1 MIIQSEPADS
11 RPKMDWLI
19 DGAQF
24 QAQVYRNGA
33 DLVLSNG
40 LIRRAWRLD
49 MNAACVAYDNL
60 ITGDPL
66 LRAVRPEAQVTIDKK
81 TISVGGLTG
90 QSNHAYLT
98 EEFIDQLKDDPKT
111 LRFSEFR
118 VGKPIERL
126 VWKPARHHA
135 PESKWPPEG
144 LTLEMDFVPV
154 GDPSFSVTIH
164 YQLYSGIPAISK
176 WLTVQNLGRGKIT
189 INRFT
194 SEILAV
200 VPYEDPVEWRDV
212 PITSPNLHVETD
224 YAFGGFSHKNSSKHS
239 VHWTIDPQFHTQV
252 NYANKNPCLLEVYP
266 PQGPEQDILSNGT
279 FESFRAFE
287 LLYDSTDRE
296 RKGLALRRLYR
307 MIAPWITENPLILH
321 VVSTKPET
329 VQNAIDQ
336 AANCGFEMISLS
348 FGSGI
353 NMEDESDDNYQKCK
367 SLADYANSKGVH
379 LGGYSLLSSRRIQP
393 DIDNI
398 VNPNTGAPGGQTH
411 GYCPALASKWGQ
423 NYFRKLRVF
432 FQKTGF
438 LQFTHD
444 GSYPGDVDSAVR
456 PPLQKGVEDSQW
468 IQWKIVS
475 DFYKWQ
481 RSLGIYVRVPDYYF
495 LSGSNECGMGY
506 REVNW
511 SLPRIQQQIH
521 TRQNIFDGTWEKT
534 PSMGWMFVPLTQY
547 HGGGDAATIEPLD
560 RHLDHY
566 ETMLASNLL
575 LGVQAVYR
583 GVRLYDGEKTKKM
596 VGRMVALYKKYRHIL
611 ESDLIHLRRA
621 NGRKIDYMLHV
632 NPKLPEKGFLSVFNS
647 TPKSITEV
655 IVLSL
660 YYTGL
665 TDTAEISQGDDL
677 SKTYRLDRNY
687 CVELSVTVPATG
699 YTWFVVR

>member
-1 MIIQSEPADS
+1 LIIQPEPADS

-19 DGAQF
+19 DGTQF
-24 QAQVYRNGA
+24 QAQVYHNDA

-66 LRAVRPEAQVTIDKK
+66 LRAVRPEAQITIDKK
-81 TISVGGLTG
+81 TIPVGGLTG

-98 EEFIDQLKDDPKT
+98 EEFIDQLKDDPGT

-144 LTLEMDFVPV
+144 LTLEMDFVPAR
-154 GDPSFSVTIH
+154 DPLFSVTIH

-176 WLTVQNLGRGKIT
+176 WLTVQNLGREKIT

-212 PITSPNLHVETD
+212 PITPPNLHVETD

-266 PQGPEQDILSNGT
+266 PQGPEQDILSKGT

-336 AANCGFEMISLS
+336 TANCGFEMVSLS
-348 FGSGI
+348 FGSDI

-367 SLADYANSKGVH
+367 SLADYANSKGMH

-398 VNPNTGAPGGQTH
+398 VNPNTGEPGGQTH

-468 IQWKIVS
+468 VQWEIVS

-560 RHLDHY
+560 QHLDHY

-575 LGVQAVYR
+575 FGVQAVYR
-583 GVRLYDGEKTKKM
+583 GVRLYDEEKTKNM
-596 VGRMVALYKKYRHIL
+596 VSRMVALYKKYRHIL

-632 NPKLPEKGFLSVFNS
+632 NPKLPEKGFLSVFNP

>member
-1 MIIQSEPADS
+1 MIIQPEPADS

-19 DGAQF
+19 DGTQF
-24 QAQVYRNGA
+24 QAQVYHNDA

-66 LRAVRPEAQVTIDKK
+66 LRAVRPEAQITIDKK
-81 TISVGGLTG
+81 TIPVGGLTG

-98 EEFIDQLKDDPKT
+98 EEFIDQLKDDPGT

-144 LTLEMDFVPV
+144 LTLEMDFVPA
-154 GDPSFSVTIH
+154 GDPLFSVTIH

-176 WLTVQNLGRGKIT
+176 WLTVQNLGREKIT

-212 PITSPNLHVETD
+212 PITPPNLHVETD

-266 PQGPEQDILSNGT
+266 PQGPEQDILSKGT

-336 AANCGFEMISLS
+336 TANCGFEMVSLS
-348 FGSGI
+348 FGSDI

-367 SLADYANSKGVH
+367 SLADYANSKGMH

-398 VNPNTGAPGGQTH
+398 VNPNTGEPGGQTH

-468 IQWKIVS
+468 VQWEIVS

-560 RHLDHY
+560 QHLDHY

-575 LGVQAVYR
+575 FGVQAVYR
-583 GVRLYDGEKTKKM
+583 GVRLYDEEKTKNM
-596 VGRMVALYKKYRHIL
+596 VSRMVALYKKYRHIL

-632 NPKLPEKGFLSVFNS
+632 NPKLPEKGFLSVFNP

>member
-66 LRAVRPEAQVTIDKK
+66 LRAVRPEAQITIDKK

-98 EEFIDQLKDDPKT
+98 EEFIDQLKDDPET

-212 PITSPNLHVETD
+212 PITPPNLHVETD

-596 VGRMVALYKKYRHIL
+596 VSRMVALYKKYRHIL

-632 NPKLPEKGFLSVFNS
+632 NPKLPEKGFLSVFNP

-665 TDTAEISQGDDL
+665 TDIAEISQGDDL

>member
-1 MIIQSEPADS
+1 
-11 RPKMDWLI
+11 MDWLI
-19 DGAQF
+19 DGTQF
-24 QAQVYRNGA
+24 QAQVYHNDA

-66 LRAVRPEAQVTIDKK
+66 LRAVRPEAQITIDKK
-81 TISVGGLTG
+81 TIPVGGLTG

-98 EEFIDQLKDDPKT
+98 EEFIDQLKDDPGT

-144 LTLEMDFVPV
+144 LTLEMDFVPAR
-154 GDPSFSVTIH
+154 DPLFSVTIH

-176 WLTVQNLGRGKIT
+176 WLTVQNLGREKIT

-212 PITSPNLHVETD
+212 PITPPNLHVETD

-266 PQGPEQDILSNGT
+266 PQGPEQDILSKGT

-336 AANCGFEMISLS
+336 TANCGFEMVSLS
-348 FGSGI
+348 FGSDI

-367 SLADYANSKGVH
+367 SLADYANSKGMH

-398 VNPNTGAPGGQTH
+398 VNPNTGEPGGQTH

-468 IQWKIVS
+468 VQWEIVS

-560 RHLDHY
+560 QHLDHY

-575 LGVQAVYR
+575 FGVQAVYR
-583 GVRLYDGEKTKKM
+583 GVRLYDEEKTKNM
-596 VGRMVALYKKYRHIL
+596 VSRMVALYKKYRHIL

-632 NPKLPEKGFLSVFNS
+632 NPKLPEKGFLSVFNP

>member
-1 MIIQSEPADS
+1 MIIQPEPADS

-19 DGAQF
+19 DGTQF
-24 QAQVYRNGA
+24 QAQVYHNDA

-66 LRAVRPEAQVTIDKK
+66 LRAVRPEAQITIDKK
-81 TISVGGLTG
+81 TIPVGGLTG

-98 EEFIDQLKDDPKT
+98 EEFIDQLKDDPGT

-144 LTLEMDFVPV
+144 LTLEMDFVPAR
-154 GDPSFSVTIH
+154 DPLFSVTIH

-176 WLTVQNLGRGKIT
+176 WLTVQNLGREKIT

-212 PITSPNLHVETD
+212 PITPPNLHVETD

-266 PQGPEQDILSNGT
+266 PQGPEQDILSKGT

-336 AANCGFEMISLS
+336 AANCGFEMVSLS
-348 FGSGI
+348 FGSDI

-367 SLADYANSKGVH
+367 SLADYANSKGMH

-398 VNPNTGAPGGQTH
+398 VNPNTGEPGGQTH

-468 IQWKIVS
+468 VQWEIVS

-560 RHLDHY
+560 QHLDHY

-575 LGVQAVYR
+575 FGVQAVYR
-583 GVRLYDGEKTKKM
+583 GVRLYDEEKTKNM
-596 VGRMVALYKKYRHIL
+596 VSRMVALYKKYRHIL

-632 NPKLPEKGFLSVFNS
+632 NPKLPEKGFLSVFNP

>member
-1 MIIQSEPADS
+1 MPWRQS
-11 RPKMDWLI
+11 R
-19 DGAQF
+19 
-24 QAQVYRNGA
+24 
-33 DLVLSNG
+33 
-40 LIRRAWRLD
+40 
-49 MNAACVAYDNL
+49 
-60 ITGDPL
+60 
-66 LRAVRPEAQVTIDKK
+66 
-81 TISVGGLTG
+81 
-90 QSNHAYLT
+90 
-98 EEFIDQLKDDPKT
+98 
-111 LRFSEFR
+111 
-118 VGKPIERL
+118 
-126 VWKPARHHA
+126 
-135 PESKWPPEG
+135 PPEG
-144 LTLEMDFVPV
+144 LTLEMDFVPSDE
-154 GDPSFSVTIH
+154 DPSFSVTIY

-176 WLTVQNLGRGKIT
+176 WLTIQNLGKETIT
-189 INRFT
+189 VNQFT

-212 PITSPNLHVETD
+212 PIIPPNLHVETD

-239 VHWTIDPQFHTQV
+239 VYWTTDPQFHTQV
-252 NYANKNPCLLEVYP
+252 NYANRNPCLLEVCP
-266 PQGPEQDILSNGT
+266 PQGPAQDILPEGT

-287 LLYDSTDRE
+287 LLYDSTNRE
-296 RKGLALRRLYR
+296 RRGLALRRLYR
-307 MIAPWITENPLILH
+307 IIAPWITENPLILH
-321 VVSTKPET
+321 VVSTNPET
-329 VQNAIDQ
+329 VRNAIDQ
-336 AANCGFEMISLS
+336 ASNCGFEMISLS

-353 NMEDESDDNYQKCK
+353 NMEDENDDNYQKCK
-367 SLADYANSKGVH
+367 NLADYADSKGLH

-398 VNPNTGAPGGQTH
+398 VNPKTGNPGDQTH

-423 NYFRKLRVF
+423 NYFRKLRAF
-432 FQKTGF
+432 FEKTGF

-444 GSYPGDVDSAVR
+444 GSYPGDVDAAVR

-468 IQWKIVS
+468 IQWKIVT

-547 HGGGDAATIEPLD
+547 HGGGDAATIEPLNQ
-560 RHLDHY
+560 HLDHY
-566 ETMLASNLL
+566 EIMLAANLL
-575 LGVQAVYR
+575 FGVQAVYR
-583 GVRLYDGEKTKKM
+583 GIRLYDGEKTKEM
-596 VGRMVALYKKYRHIL
+596 VSRMVALYKKYRHIL

-621 NGRKIDYMLHV
+621 NGRTIDYMLHS
-632 NPKLPEKGFLSVFNS
+632 NPKLPEKGFLSVFNP

-655 IVLSL
+655 IELPL

-665 TDTAEISQGDDL
+665 TDTAEISQRDNL
-677 SKTYRLDRNY
+677 STTYRLDRDY
-687 CVELSVTVPATG
+687 CVELPVTVPATS

>member
-1 MIIQSEPADS
+1 MIIQPEPADS

-19 DGAQF
+19 DGTQF
-24 QAQVYRNGA
+24 QAQVYHNDA

-66 LRAVRPEAQVTIDKK
+66 LRAVRPEAQITIDKK
-81 TISVGGLTG
+81 TIPVGGLTG

-98 EEFIDQLKDDPKT
+98 EEFIDQLKDDPGT

-144 LTLEMDFVPV
+144 LTLEMDFVPAR
-154 GDPSFSVTIH
+154 DPLFSVTIH

-176 WLTVQNLGRGKIT
+176 WLTVQNLGREKIT

-212 PITSPNLHVETD
+212 PITPPNLHVETD

-266 PQGPEQDILSNGT
+266 PQGPEQDILSKGT

-336 AANCGFEMISLS
+336 TANCGFEMVSLS
-348 FGSGI
+348 FGSDI

-398 VNPNTGAPGGQTH
+398 VNPNTGEPGGQTH

-468 IQWKIVS
+468 VQWEIVS

-560 RHLDHY
+560 QHLDHY

-575 LGVQAVYR
+575 FGVQAVYR
-583 GVRLYDGEKTKKM
+583 GVRLYDEEKTKNM
-596 VGRMVALYKKYRHIL
+596 VSRMVALYKKYRHIL

-632 NPKLPEKGFLSVFNS
+632 NPKLPEKGFLSVFNP

>member
-1 MIIQSEPADS
+1 
-11 RPKMDWLI
+11 
-19 DGAQF
+19 
-24 QAQVYRNGA
+24 
-33 DLVLSNG
+33 
-40 LIRRAWRLD
+40 
-49 MNAACVAYDNL
+49 
-60 ITGDPL
+60 
-66 LRAVRPEAQVTIDKK
+66 
-81 TISVGGLTG
+81 
-90 QSNHAYLT
+90 
-98 EEFIDQLKDDPKT
+98 
-111 LRFSEFR
+111 
-118 VGKPIERL
+118 
-126 VWKPARHHA
+126 
-135 PESKWPPEG
+135 
-144 LTLEMDFVPV
+144 
-154 GDPSFSVTIH
+154 
-164 YQLYSGIPAISK
+164 
-176 WLTVQNLGRGKIT
+176 
-189 INRFT
+189 
-194 SEILAV
+194 
-200 VPYEDPVEWRDV
+200 
-212 PITSPNLHVETD
+212 
-224 YAFGGFSHKNSSKHS
+224 
-239 VHWTIDPQFHTQV
+239 
-252 NYANKNPCLLEVYP
+252 
-266 PQGPEQDILSNGT
+266 
-279 FESFRAFE
+279 
-287 LLYDSTDRE
+287 
-296 RKGLALRRLYR
+296 

-336 AANCGFEMISLS
+336 AANCGFEMVSLS
-348 FGSGI
+348 FGSDI

-398 VNPNTGAPGGQTH
+398 VNPNTGEPGGQTH

-444 GSYPGDVDSAVR
+444 GSYPGDVDSAAR

-468 IQWKIVS
+468 VQWEIVS

-560 RHLDHY
+560 QHLDHY

-575 LGVQAVYR
+575 FGVQAVYR
-583 GVRLYDGEKTKKM
+583 GVRLYDEEKTKNM
-596 VGRMVALYKKYRHIL
+596 VSRMVALYKKYRHIL

-632 NPKLPEKGFLSVFNS
+632 NPKLPEKGFLSVFNP